1 LSNSSE
7 LGFGVSADLS
17 DNLWVNWTE
26 EIRSKEFNHIVE
38 DEKKELLLVFTVM
51 FGNLWKNSGNEL
63 LNKFSAMRLV
73 GLENDTENLSKS
85 NLELIFIFVFFLEN
99 CKIFLIEL
107 VILITFKVLLLV
119 FGVVLNS
126 VLRLLNEIKDFL

>member
-1 LSNSSE
+1 MSNSSE

-99 CKIFLIEL
+99 C
-107 VILITFKVLLLV
+107 
-119 FGVVLNS
+119 
-126 VLRLLNEIKDFL
+126 

>member
-1 LSNSSE
+1 
-7 LGFGVSADLS
+7 LS

-26 EIRSKEFNHIVE
+26 EIRCKEFNHIVE

-51 FGNLWKNSGNEL
+51 LGNLWKNSGNEL

-99 CKIFLIEL
+99 CKIFLIKL